1 MELKIY
7 KRGQGYYT
15 RLITG
20 IAAFTIVAI
29 GCFVLY
35 TKLALQSIYVQ
46 MLIPA
51 AICAGFGCLIFW
63 IVNKPNIADFMI
75 CAEGE
80 IKKVSWSSRK
90 EITAST
96 IVVIFV
102 VVFMALLL
110 FFADALFVY
119 VLRNLLN
126 VY

>member
-20 IAAFTIVAI
+20 IASFTIVAI
-29 GCFVLY
+29 GCFVLFNL
-35 TKLALQSIYVQ
+35 LALKNMWIRAFV
-46 MLIPA
+46 PA
-51 AICAGFGCLIFW
+51 AVCAAFGLLIFW
-63 IVNKPNIADFMI
+63 IVNKPSIADFMI
-75 CAEGE
+75 SAEGE
-80 IKKVSWSSRK
+80 VKKVSWSSRK

-96 IVVIFV
+96 IVVIVV

-110 FFADALFVY
+110 FSADWIFVFI
-119 VLRNLLN
+119 LRILLN